1 MQKSVLMTFDLPL
14 DLPGRSWIES
24 KCQSL
29 YGPEIL
35 ADRAGNLQL
44 EFGKQVITNKLSNS
58 LWYINIGN
66 FEICFKRG
74 CHPQKC
80 FFLPRYISMCFE

>member
-14 DLPGRSWIES
+14 DLPGWSWIES

-29 YGPEIL
+29 CGPEIL
-35 ADRAGNLQL
+35 ADQAGNLQL

-58 LWYINIGN
+58 LWYINIGL
-66 FEICFKRG
+66 
-74 CHPQKC
+74 
-80 FFLPRYISMCFE
+80 LPRYICMCFE